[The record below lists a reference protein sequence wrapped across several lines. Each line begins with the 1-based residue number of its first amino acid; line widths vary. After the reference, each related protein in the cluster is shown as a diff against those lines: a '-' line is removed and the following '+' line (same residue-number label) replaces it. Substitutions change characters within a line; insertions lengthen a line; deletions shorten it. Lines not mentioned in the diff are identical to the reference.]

1 MTHTMQ
7 KVSGQFIQKR
17 VETTSH
23 NDVITSDHMTLPTNV
38 VGNYLP
44 D

>member
-17 VETTSH
+17 VETSH
-23 NDVITSDHMTLPTNV
+23 NDVITSDHMTFSTNV
-38 VGNYLP
+38 VGNYFP